1 MTMAVIKT
9 GGKQYLVQKGAKL
22 KVEKL
27 NASDGQAIKL
37 ETLLRADGAKVEIG
51 RPQLATAV
59 EAKILASGRAKKILV
74 VKYKAKT
81 RYKRRVGHRQQY
93 SQIEITKI

>member
-1 MTMAVIKT
+1 M
-9 GGKQYLVQKGAKL
+9 
-22 KVEKL
+22 
-27 NASDGQAIKL
+27 
-37 ETLLRADGAKVEIG
+37 
-51 RPQLATAV
+51 
-59 EAKILASGRAKKILV
+59 AKKILV